1 MGKKIKYYSSKR
13 IRELDCKY
21 SVIFGERSNGK
32 TTDLL
37 DVCLQAYI
45 FEGHEFAYMRR
56 WEDDIKGNRG
66 SQLFAGINNRGL
78 VTKYTGGQWTFVK
91 YWNRRFYLARYDEK
105 LDRDVTSPEPIGYTF
120 AISAVEHDKGNSYP
134 KIKNVVFDEFLSRTQ
149 YLTNEFVLFCN
160 TISTIVRERDD
171 VKIYMLGNT
180 VNQYCPYFAEMGLNK
195 VKQMKPGQI
204 DVYEY
209 GDSGLRV
216 AVEYAEGNG
225 KDGKPSDVY
234 FAFDNPRLKM
244 ITGAKGEAAW
254 ELDIYPHCPT
264 EILPKDIVFIYF
276 ILFDGELLQC
286 EIIAQPSM
294 TYTFIHRKT
303 TELKDPDKD
312 LIYSTNDDPRPNW
325 RRRITRPMS
334 PHDKKIIEYF
344 QKDKVFYQ
352 DNEVGEIV
360 RNYIEWCRTA

>member
-1 MGKKIKYYSSKR
+1 MGKKIKYYTSKK
-13 IRELDCKY
+13 IREIDAKY
-21 SVIFGERSNGK
+21 YIIFGERSNGK

-37 DVCLQAYI
+37 DVSLQDAIFKGLQFAYI
-45 FEGHEFAYMRR
+45 RR

-66 SQLFAGINNRGL
+66 SQLFAGINSRGL
-78 VTKYTGGQWTFVK
+78 VKKYTGGEWEFVK
-91 YWNRRFYLARYDEK
+91 YYNRRFYLARYDEK
-105 LDRDVTSPEPIGYTF
+105 LDRDVTSPDPIGFTF
-120 AISAVEHDKGNSYP
+120 AISAYEHDKGNSYP

-149 YLTNEFVLFCN
+149 YITNEFVMFMN
-160 TISTIVRERDD
+160 TLSTIVRERDD

-180 VNQYCPYFAEMGLNK
+180 VNQYCPYFVEMGLNK

-209 GDSGLRV
+209 GDTGLKV

-264 EILPKDIVFIYF
+264 KILPKDIVFRYF
-276 ILFDGELLQC
+276 IIFDGEMLQC
-286 EIIAQPSM
+286 EIIVQPDV
-294 TYTFIHRKT
+294 TYTYVHRKT
-303 TELKDPDKD
+303 TDLKEPDRD
-312 LIYSTNDDPRPNW
+312 LIYSTDVDPRPNY
-325 RRRITRPMS
+325 RRRITRPMT
-334 PHDKKIIEYF
+334 PVEKKIVEYY

-360 RNYIEWCRTA
+360 RNYMEWCRTA